1 MFQFWYTDFT
11 ASVNGID
18 NLLTNMLPCKITLT
32 VIMIGLHT
40 YHYAFC
46 SNYKIH
52 LQDFSIST
60 SCNRYFVTPHSVAD
74 LGFPRGGGQ
83 SLWGRCRQRIL
94 PKFPK
99 NFMKL
104 KEFGPEGTGRP
115 QFYYV
120 APPLT
125 LTNHRSN
132 FC

>member
-1 MFQFWYTDFT
+1 MFQVWSTDFT

-18 NLLTNMLPCKITLT
+18 NVLTNVLIVLT

-74 LGFPRGGGQ
+74 PRFPRGGA
-83 SLWGRCRQRIL
+83 STLWRGADIRFYQI
-94 PKFPK
+94 FPK
-99 NFMKL
+99 
-104 KEFGPEGTGRP
+104 T
-115 QFYYV
+115 
-120 APPLT
+120 
-125 LTNHRSN
+125 S
-132 FC
+132 